1 MAFNTRRRGAD
12 LDILLIKLIK
22 IYAYIYNHEMDL
34 LHIYSDGSKLF
45 KMSASALMRIPIWKG
60 NRIIDLDHVKN
71 IKESIDY
78 KAYLLDS
85 GYKTVQYD
93 EMDENNKPF
102 KKTYLI
108 DGQHR
113 ISVVEDYFENIQ
125 DAKDFSVTVTEIRVD
140 SEADAIEYFNKIN
153 NVKPIQFKEDP
164 NLIINKYIQRLLTSY
179 PVKSKLFRNGATK
192 RPYLSVDKFRDALL
206 KRVDNLKKISI
217 EKFIKE
223 CKITNTKIIQELEI
237 RSLNENE
244 KELKI
249 ILKILELD
257 FGLAWDDKFKWLDTI
272 LPN

>member
-1 MAFNTRRRGAD
+1 
-12 LDILLIKLIK
+12 
-22 IYAYIYNHEMDL
+22 MDL

-71 IKESIDY
+71 IKESIEY

-113 ISVVEDYFENIQ
+113 ISVVADYFENVENS
-125 DAKDFSVTVTEIRVD
+125 KDFSVTVTEIRVD